1 VSQQQGRRNPA
12 ALLPPAMTDDDQLRA
27 LHAQLA
33 SETDPQRFQAL
44 LASLDR
50 FIDNRVR
57 RARSVPDVERR

>member
-1 VSQQQGRRNPA
+1 
-12 ALLPPAMTDDDQLRA
+12 MTEDDQLRA
-27 LHAQLA
+27 LHAQLS

>member
-1 VSQQQGRRNPA
+1 
-12 ALLPPAMTDDDQLRA
+12 MTDQEQLRA

-33 SETDPQRFQAL
+33 AETDPQRFQVL

-50 FIDNRVR
+50 LIDNRVK